1 MLPIKSTNSL
11 NVKMVSLVG
20 QDRNFPSENRSSGAY
35 PSRIEAVADV
45 RGQWKIFHLTLKHHY
60 MDSRKK
66 NRHSKFNPC
75 NKSHQKD
82 WDKRYV
88 WFVVLF
94 FSENRSSHFRWT
106 YQSPML
112 SDTNNFCKILIILML
127 MNDWIVKSRSAC
139 KIGPPFYVSE
149 WWSHGPSIGSGA
161 PGTQQKVL
169 RN

>member
-1 MLPIKSTNSL
+1 MSEANEKFFILPL
-11 NVKMVSLVG
+11 NIITWIQG
-20 QDRNFPSENRSSGAY
+20 
-35 PSRIEAVADV
+35 
-45 RGQWKIFHLTLKHHY
+45 
-60 MDSRKK
+60 K
-66 NRHSKFNPC
+66 NCHSKFNPC

-106 YQSPML
+106 YRSPML

-139 KIGPPFYVSE
+139 KIGPPFYKSE
-149 WWSHGPSIGSGA
+149 WSDPSDQVPLGPNRRFSGTKNNRE
-161 PGTQQKVL
+161 PL
-169 RN
+169 RAAHWRSLFRIYHVQDIRSYSLQTF